1 MAEGLRAEGLRKR
14 FGGVAAVDGV
24 SIALAPG
31 EIAAVI
37 GPNGAGKSTLFDLLS
52 GVTAPDAGRIL
63 LGGVEATGLPPHRI
77 ARLGLTRTFQVS
89 RELGRLTVLE
99 NLLLAA
105 PDTTGE
111 RLRDVFLRPG
121 AVRRAQ
127 AASVEAARAVLA
139 EVGLTGREDA
149 LAQELSGGQRKLLE
163 LGRALM
169 TGAPLVLLDEV
180 GAGVAPALR
189 RALCEVVARLRAKHG
204 RGFLLVEHDMGVVA
218 RLADRVVVMAEGRV
232 LTEGSYEMI
241 RRDGRVI
248 EAYLGATPAAVAA

>member
-1 MAEGLRAEGLRKR
+1 LRAEGLRKR
-14 FGGVAAVDGV
+14 YGGVAAVDGV

-31 EIAAVI
+31 EIAAVV

-52 GVTAPDAGRIL
+52 GVARPDAGRIL
-63 LGGVEATGLPPHRI
+63 LGGADAAGLPPHRV

-89 RELGRLTVLE
+89 RELGRLTVIE

-105 PDTTGE
+105 PDVTGE

-121 AVRRAQ
+121 AVRRVQ
-127 AASVEAARAVLA
+127 AATAGAARAVLS
-139 EVGLTGREDA
+139 EVGLAGREDA

-189 RALCEVVARLRAKHG
+189 RSLCDVVARLRARHG

-218 RLADRVVVMAEGRV
+218 RLADRVVVMADGRV
-232 LTEGSYEMI
+232 LAEGSYEAI
-241 RRDGRVI
+241 RRDDRVV
-248 EAYLGATPAAVAA
+248 EAYLGATTAAAA

>member
-1 MAEGLRAEGLRKR
+1 MAGGLRAEGLRKR

-52 GVTAPDAGRIL
+52 GVVAPDEGRIL
-63 LGGVEATGLPPHRI
+63 IGGEEATGPPPHHM

-99 NLLLAA
+99 NLLLAT
-105 PDTTGE
+105 PDAMGE
-111 RLRDVFLRPG
+111 RLREVFLRPRD
-121 AVRRAQ
+121 VRRRQAQ
-127 AASVEAARAVLA
+127 AVEAARAVLE
-139 EVGLTGREDA
+139 EVGLAGREDA

-189 RALCEVVARLRAKHG
+189 RALCDLVAQLRERHR

-218 RLADRVVVMAEGRV
+218 RLADRVVVMAAGRV
-232 LTEGSYEMI
+232 LVEGSYEEI
-241 RRDGRVI
+241 RRDARVV
-248 EAYLGATPAAVAA
+248 EAYLGAVA